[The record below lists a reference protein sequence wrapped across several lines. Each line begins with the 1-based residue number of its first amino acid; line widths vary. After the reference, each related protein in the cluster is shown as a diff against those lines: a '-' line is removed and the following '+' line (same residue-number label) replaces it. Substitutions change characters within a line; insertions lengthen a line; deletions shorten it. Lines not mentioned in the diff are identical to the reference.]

1 MAELT
6 YLGRGVAFSCADLVD
21 IVDEDEHTRIMRCG
35 EACPILLCLEITI
48 DRSQLENAHGETSVV
63 GIATKSGDR
72 HGVVVVRLHE
82 SLNLVKEEVRV
93 DRDGLKDEV
102 PDGVRNVASA

>member
-1 MAELT
+1 M
-6 YLGRGVAFSCADLVD
+6 D

-82 SLNLVKEEVRV
+82 SLDLYTLSFYQLLPPYIHR
-93 DRDGLKDEV
+93 L
-102 PDGVRNVASA
+102 PCWLFCHA

>member
-1 MAELT
+1 MVVRA
-6 YLGRGVAFSCADLVD
+6 
-21 IVDEDEHTRIMRCG
+21 
-35 EACPILLCLEITI
+35 TI
-48 DRSQLENAHGETSVV
+48 ATKDATSGVV

-72 HGVVVVRLHE
+72 HGVVIVRLHE

>member
-1 MAELT
+1 M
-6 YLGRGVAFSCADLVD
+6 D

-63 GIATKSGDR
+63 GIATKSGDL

-82 SLNLVKEEVRV
+82 SLDLVKEEVRV